1 MGFYLEEYTESIQY
15 KESILMKIAWAKIKL
30 WCFHN
35 WRILVIVGAIVL
47 AYALGG
53 KKVKALQTQLQMAR
67 ELYKKEADAIE
78 GASQKK
84 TEMQTEAN
92 IKYKRKTA
100 MESEDH
106 LQLIKAERVRRAVE
120 ENKENPETIDRILA
134 DEFGI
139 IVMTP
144 GDK

>member
-1 MGFYLEEYTESIQY
+1 
-15 KESILMKIAWAKIKL
+15 MKLAWAKVKL

-35 WRILVIVGAIVL
+35 WRFLVIGGAIVL

-53 KKVKALQTQLQMAR
+53 KKVRALQTQLQMSR
-67 ELYKKEADAIE
+67 ELYKKEVDAIE

-92 IKYKRKTA
+92 IKYKRALEIAHKTA
-100 MESEDH
+100 MESDDH
-106 LQLIKAERVRRAVE
+106 IELIRAERVKRLVE
-120 ENKENPETIDRILA
+120 DNKDNPAAIDRILA

-139 IVMTP
+139 LVMDP
-144 GDK
+144 KDKP

>member
-1 MGFYLEEYTESIQY
+1 
-15 KESILMKIAWAKIKL
+15 MKLTWAKIKL

-92 IKYKRKTA
+92 IKYKRALEIAKKTA
-100 MESEDH
+100 MESEDQ